1 MHIIGL
7 ECIGRTVEK
16 EFDVDDEEGNFQ
28 ARKCYRG
35 IVTRYY
41 AKTKRYRVTFT
52 DGDKT
57 TLSENE
63 LLDAMLPVE
72 TPSGSELLDA
82 TLPVQIPPPLLS
94 VSSVSNSQSSCH
106 QSSSSTFEDPSQFLS
121 PTLQLCSCGCGT
133 ESDDMVQCPGAVKI
147 LCNNKLTRQ
156 CERNWKK
163 CTDCCRKNVKA
174 IVIRHPAIKRSLQ
187 ADARAKKRSKQTL

>member
-7 ECIGRTVEK
+7 ECIGITVEK

-28 ARKCYRG
+28 GRKSYRG

-41 AKTKRYRVTFT
+41 DKTKRYRVTFT

-82 TLPVQIPPPLLS
+82 TLPVQIRPPCFLSHRIQIPKVLVTSPPPQLLKTHH
-94 VSSVSNSQSSCH
+94 SSLVPHCNC
-106 QSSSSTFEDPSQFLS
+106 
-121 PTLQLCSCGCGT
+121 
-133 ESDDMVQCPGAVKI
+133 VAVAAGQNLMI
-147 LCNNKLTRQ
+147 
-156 CERNWKK
+156 WF
-163 CTDCCRKNVKA
+163 NV
-174 IVIRHPAIKRSLQ
+174 REQ
-187 ADARAKKRSKQTL
+187 